1 MDEEVKKIVKKADM
15 GLVGAI
21 IVASQILSSMQ
32 STKNISDELQ
42 HSREEFNQYRM
53 ERESLRKE
61 DMKIVMDKLDEISKH
76 LARVDRRV
84 KDITLEDSQYSEDR
98 SSVQG
103 HETLGFLSLPP
114 GEL

>member
-1 MDEEVKKIVKKADM
+1 
-15 GLVGAI
+15 
-21 IVASQILSSMQ
+21 
-32 STKNISDELQ
+32 
-42 HSREEFNQYRM
+42 M